1 MTAAVNGESARVHTH
16 AEIERTTAA
25 LLDKAH
31 QLEQRVVQTKERIE
45 HMVDPR
51 EQVRDHPWHAIGAAF
66 VLGFVVG
73 WWS

>member
-1 MTAAVNGESARVHTH
+1 MTAAVNGERVRTQ
-16 AEIERTTAA
+16 AEIDRTTAA
-25 LLDKAH
+25 LIDKAH
-31 QLEQRVVQTKERIE
+31 QLEQRVVETKERIG

-51 EQVRDHPWHAIGAAF
+51 EQVREHPWGALGAAF